1 MAIAADTPIPTV
13 KGWLPASQLMVGD
26 LVFNEN
32 GFPQPI
38 LVLQSYIPTKMY
50 RIHLDDGLTIAGDKH
65 LAFYPE
71 TKLNRICVSQ
81 FLSRRRAN
89 AQRRPNRRKMALT
102 KRSVAQLLQTG
113 ILNPDDKRYEYT
125 IPTCSGLN
133 YPYQDHPVPP
143 FVVGL
148 WFAAQRVGSTIKKTK
163 LFHDHVKERLRDVGY
178 QVINKATTRFS
189 VKPPINQSFLARYV
203 TIPKLMPREYLT
215 GTAEQRTELL
225 AGIMCSDDYNY
236 DAVRDMY
243 YYRTRDKAFC
253 RVIQNLCES
262 LGIRTMSKLNSE
274 EYKIY
279 EVRFR
284 TEIPLVPNRNPLPRT
299 IKFKRR
305 TLRKIEEIKPFACV
319 HIETEGQFLAGE
331 GYIPCL

>member
-26 LVFNEN
+26 LVFDQH

-38 LVLQSYIPTKMY
+38 RIVQPYIPKKMY
-50 RIHLDDGLTIAGDKH
+50 RIHLDDGLTIEGDQH

-71 TKLNRICVSQ
+71 TKRNRICVSQ

-89 AQRRPNRRKMALT
+89 AQRRPNRRKMALQ
-102 KRSVAQLLQTG
+102 KLSIAQLLETG
-113 ILNPDDKRYEYT
+113 IHNKLDGRYEFT
-125 IPTCSGLN
+125 IPTCAGLN

-143 FVVGL
+143 FVAGL
-148 WFAAQRVGSTIKKTK
+148 WFAGQRVGGTIKKTK

-178 QVINKATTRFS
+178 QVINKAATRFS
-189 VKPPINQSFLARYV
+189 VKPSVNQSFLARYV
-203 TIPKLMPREYLT
+203 AIPKLLPYEYLT
-215 GTAEQRTELL
+215 GTVEQRTDLL
-225 AGIMCSDDYNY
+225 AGIMCSDEYNY
-236 DAVRDMY
+236 DVARDMY

-253 RVIQNLCES
+253 RVLQNLCES

-284 TEIPLVPNRNPLPRT
+284 TELPLVPNRNYKT
-299 IKFKRR
+299 GTVKFKRR